1 MRYFHGDLITHHS
14 HVSLCFHAREK
25 PLLSR
30 PRLPPCLQ
38 CRAGAPRGRSRPRL
52 GLPRLSW
59 EQAPR
64 DAGRAGRAGLPQL
77 CRPSPALPAC
87 LFSRLGQGH
96 KRHYRLAARSCFSRR
111 KSHFGNQRSGCLT
124 QPAGLQLQVCTRSQ
138 PGSASFPGST
148 SSFGAEGQSK
158 SIRPASQSRPRMASL
173 HSSAREVGTRAWHRL
188 QPHTR
193 LPTLKG
199 KPKYGH
205 TPDSTQRKQRREKL
219 SILVS
224 TPQPAFL
231 EVLMSHFL
239 EPVFGKKLSSFTA
252 RSIQMYSACLLDGK
266 WAQIHSIKSPE

>member
-1 MRYFHGDLITHHS
+1 MGGEIFSWRSYHPSLTRFSLFPRS
-14 HVSLCFHAREK
+14 RKAPPVSSPTPPVPAVPGGSPQGAQQTAAWAAPALPAR
-25 PLLSR
+25 LSR
-30 PRLPPCLQ
+30 
-38 CRAGAPRGRSRPRL
+38 
-52 GLPRLSW
+52 

-158 SIRPASQSRPRMASL
+158 SIRPASQSHPR
-173 HSSAREVGTRAWHRL
+173 
-188 QPHTR
+188 
-193 LPTLKG
+193 
-199 KPKYGH
+199 
-205 TPDSTQRKQRREKL
+205 DD
-219 SILVS
+219 
-224 TPQPAFL
+224 
-231 EVLMSHFL
+231 
-239 EPVFGKKLSSFTA
+239 LSSVQCTRSGHQSLAQVTA
-252 RSIQMYSACLLDGK
+252 PHQAPNPQRQTKVWS
-266 WAQIHSIKSPE
+266 HT